1 MEKALCQRHTAT
13 HTSGKRPDPILAPLL
28 QSEADHQVL
37 HTLLQLGA
45 PESIETALVEEV
57 FLAGQ
62 FQVQAIGLKNNPN
75 QAADLMGI
83 SLHIHSHHP
92 HFSLLRNEKGA
103 KDAKQGRL
111 ASTIGSQKSEDLFS
125 FNGES
130 NIFQCLVLPVAETH
144 MRYLHNRI
152 SL

>member
-1 MEKALCQRHTAT
+1 MEKALCQRHPSTQ
-13 HTSGKRPDPILAPLL
+13 TSGKRPDSILAPLL
-28 QSEADHQVL
+28 QSEPDHQVR
-37 HTLLQLGA
+37 HTLLQLWA
-45 PESIETALVEEV
+45 PESIKTALVEKV

-83 SLHIHSHHP
+83 SLHIHVHHSR
-92 HFSLLRNEKGA
+92 FSLLRNEKRA

-111 ASTIGSQKSEDLFS
+111 ASTIGSQQSEDLFS

-130 NIFQCLVLPVAETH
+130 DVFKCLVLPVAETH
-144 MRYLHNRI
+144 IRYLNHSI